1 MPIGAT
7 RGNID
12 GHAEEQRT
20 GANRGFVPRH
30 HRRTE
35 APGRTGARTVGGARD
50 QRRFG
55 VTRKFSLAK
64 PEGERTGA
72 TREGSSAGAGRCST
86 GETRALVVG
95 DTEVPLYGATR
106 KRLLGT
112 AEAFNP
118 RVALRV
124 DRRQKPEGAGSGETR
139 GLHRRHRESRGE
151 PGQPGTSR
159 TSDAEGCE
167 IRVAS
172 KIHRRSQPKDRASG

>member
-1 MPIGAT
+1 VVGSPIAKT
-7 RGNID
+7 REKLKQRRFPARLQSLTELEDSSAVQAEDAKFEDKRDSSSTQLSMAIGETRDNID

-30 HRRTE
+30 RRRTE

-118 RVALRV
+118 RVASRV
-124 DRRQKPEGAGSGETR
+124 DRR
-139 GLHRRHRESRGE
+139 
-151 PGQPGTSR
+151 
-159 TSDAEGCE
+159 
-167 IRVAS
+167 
-172 KIHRRSQPKDRASG
+172 